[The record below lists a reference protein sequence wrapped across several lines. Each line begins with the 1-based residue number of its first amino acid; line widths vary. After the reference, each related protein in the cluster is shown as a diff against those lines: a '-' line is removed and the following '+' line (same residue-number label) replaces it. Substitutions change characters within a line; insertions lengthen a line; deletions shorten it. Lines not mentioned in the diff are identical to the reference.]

1 MLCLRW
7 LVTFILNFF
16 SVLMLADLKL
26 NNNYYATIC
35 YFQIHIVLN
44 LQCVDCIDEHFF
56 YPPIGRYFHWL
67 VLWNQIISINIKP
80 SNFRFCFTVDTAIL
94 FNTLHKVFIVLI

>member
-1 MLCLRW
+1 MLCLRL

-44 LQCVDCIDEHFF
+44 LQYVDCLAEHFL

-67 VLWNQIISINIKP
+67 V
-80 SNFRFCFTVDTAIL
+80 
-94 FNTLHKVFIVLI
+94 